1 MKPLDLQMRL
11 TVWSAALVFFSL
23 VLCGAGNALY
33 LHRRA
38 VAQLDRRI
46 KGVADHFFFLRRLHA
61 QTDSGRPD
69 AHEFQEWL
77 PHHDA
82 DEMVELR
89 VGGETVFRS
98 AGLGAAKLPEA
109 GDAGSRKVRL
119 SGGTMRRAVFSEGD
133 ATLTVFASCA
143 PVEELGRDLL
153 VIFSFGAPVSLGLAA
168 LGGRWIA
175 RKALEP
181 VREIALSAERISSR
195 DLARRVPVPEAEDDL
210 RRMALVLNETFD
222 RLAASF
228 EQARRFS
235 ADASHELRTPL
246 TALQVE
252 LEALLGSPSLAEADR
267 AAVAGALETTQRL
280 ASIIRTLLALARAD
294 AGRLELERGRL
305 DFAEL
310 VADCVEDAGIAAEA
324 GGISVA
330 FESPDR
336 AEADGDPGAL
346 RQIASNLL
354 DNAVKFNRP
363 GGDVGVRLAAEGDDW
378 VLDVANTGAGI
389 PPESLPDL
397 FRRFS
402 RAGQH
407 GDVPG
412 HGLGL
417 SLARELA
424 RAHGGDVELLRSGE
438 GLTVFRFRL
447 PRS

>member
-1 MKPLDLQMRL
+1 
-11 TVWSAALVFFSL
+11 
-23 VLCGAGNALY
+23 
-33 LHRRA
+33 
-38 VAQLDRRI
+38 
-46 KGVADHFFFLRRLHA
+46 
-61 QTDSGRPD
+61 
-69 AHEFQEWL
+69 
-77 PHHDA
+77 
-82 DEMVELR
+82 MVELR

-246 TALQVE
+246 SVI
-252 LEALLGSPSLAEADR
+252 EAHTS
-267 AAVAGALETTQRL
+267 
-280 ASIIRTLLALARAD
+280 LALAHDREAAWYRAAFDRVDREARRMRRLLEDMLWLARFD
-294 AGRLELERGRL
+294 AAQPPGAREPVDLAVLATQATDRFGAVAEARRLELTVEVPSESVVIHASADLVDRL
-305 DFAEL
+305 IG
-310 VADCVEDAGIAAEA
+310 V
-324 GGISVA
+324 
-330 FESPDR
+330 
-336 AEADGDPGAL
+336 
-346 RQIASNLL
+346 LL
-354 DNAVKFNRP
+354 DNACKYAPEGGRVVVSVAVDVGRASVRVGDSGPGIRAEERDRIFDRFHRSVATTGEP
-363 GGDVGVRLAAEGDDW
+363 GGA
-378 VLDVANTGAGI
+378 
-389 PPESLPDL
+389 
-397 FRRFS
+397 
-402 RAGQH
+402 
-407 GDVPG
+407 
-412 HGLGL
+412 GLGL
-417 SLARELA
+417 AIGDAIVHATGGRWALAESSLGGASFGVSWP
-424 RAHGGDVELLRSGE
+424 RATLGR
-438 GLTVFRFRL
+438 
-447 PRS
+447 